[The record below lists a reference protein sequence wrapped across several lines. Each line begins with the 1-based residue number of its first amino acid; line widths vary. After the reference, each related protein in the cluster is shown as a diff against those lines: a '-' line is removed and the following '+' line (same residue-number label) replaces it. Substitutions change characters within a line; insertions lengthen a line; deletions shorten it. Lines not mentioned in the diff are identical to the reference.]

1 MRNKPGAISRACL
14 RAFTASVLP
23 ICWITCSVAPGAV
36 SNSNLRAAPQ
46 KNSGAKLERKGKGP
60 VADATDL
67 ASVRQVLQEHREQ
80 IIRDYHAVGVGVG
93 AKDGSSGEYAIVVYL
108 KSERDVP
115 P

>member
-1 MRNKPGAISRACL
+1 
-14 RAFTASVLP
+14 
-23 ICWITCSVAPGAV
+23 
-36 SNSNLRAAPQ
+36 
-46 KNSGAKLERKGKGP
+46 

-115 P
+115 SQPVTVDGVSIQFVVTGEFRAHSAKEK